1 MMINTA
7 APSGHYHKGTS
18 AGILSIFQKHRKEE
32 NGVNSGW
39 GDVGR
44 GGIMVD

>member
-1 MMINTA
+1 MVINAA
-7 APSGHYHKGTS
+7 APSGRYHKGTS
-18 AGILSIFQKHRKEE
+18 AGIISIFRKNRKEE

-44 GGIMVD
+44 GGSMVD